1 MTTEGAKTVSGDRG
15 IDAGHLKSVSD
26 RQHLIDVLMDP
37 GQHVEKVLKGGKVV
51 NVITREIYDA
61 DVAIEGPHIALVGD
75 CSSLIGPKTE
85 VIDVSGM
92 YLTPGF
98 IDSHMHFESAMLT
111 CTEFTRLSLP
121 TGTTCLVSDPHEIG
135 NVLGPVGV
143 RAMCDEAAL
152 MPQHVHSRVPA
163 LTPDSPGL
171 ETAGYPITSKDVP
184 EMLEYPT
191 VSGIGETQGVTAARF
206 VYEHNPGVFRDTIVS
221 TVYARGL
228 GKKVDGNAAELF
240 GADLAA
246 HVIAGGTD
254 ISCHETTTKAEAVE
268 KLRQGVYMLMREGS
282 TQRNM
287 PECIRAITEE
297 GLDSRRAI
305 LATDDM
311 LAEDIAKTGHMND
324 IIRRTIRQ
332 GVDPVE
338 AIQMATINAA
348 TWQGF
353 SEIGVLAA
361 GKLADIAVIRGELA
375 DMDVRMVFL
384 GGELVAK
391 DGNLLIDLPPYTYPD
406 IVKHS
411 VRRDP
416 IGADELKVPAAG
428 GRVTVR
434 CIGLILD
441 QNLSE
446 AVEAEMQVEGGYVVP
461 QPEKDLL
468 PIAVVGRHGQPD
480 IGTSFVQG
488 FKMKHGAIAET
499 VSHDTHNIMVMGTN
513 YEDMAAAVNRVIEL
527 QGGVV
532 LAKDRKVVGELPLRV
547 AGLITDELTASE
559 LTDLMIHLHEVARD
573 ELECAAHAPFMHLAF
588 LSLSTSPKWK
598 ITDKGVVD
606 AVNYR
611 VLSTVK
617 QAGDA

>member
-1 MTTEGAKTVSGDRG
+1 MSKTKDLGVHDLKLVSE
-15 IDAGHLKSVSD
+15 

-37 GQHVEKVLKGGKVV
+37 DKHAQRVLRGGRVV
-51 NVITREIYDA
+51 NVITREVYDA
-61 DVAIEGPHIALVGD
+61 DIAIEGSYILLVGD
-75 CSSLIGPKTE
+75 CTDLIGPKTE
-85 VIDVSGM
+85 VIDVAGRF
-92 YLTPGF
+92 LTPGF

-111 CTEFTRLSLP
+111 VTEFTRLSLP

-143 RAMCDEAAL
+143 KAMCDEAAL
-152 MPQHVHSRVPA
+152 MPHHVHSRVPA

-171 ETAGYPITSKDVP
+171 ETAGYAITSKDVP

-191 VSGIGETQGVTAARF
+191 VSGIGETQGVTAAQF
-206 VYEHNPGVFRDTIVS
+206 VYEHNPAVFRDTVVS
-221 TVYARGL
+221 TVYARGT
-228 GKKVDGNAAELF
+228 GHKVDGNAAELF
-240 GADLAA
+240 GKDLAA
-246 HVIAGGTD
+246 HVVAGGTD

-287 PECIRAITEE
+287 PECVRAVTEE

-324 IIRRTIRQ
+324 IIRRTIKQ

-361 GKLADIAVIRGELA
+361 GKLADIAVIDGELS
-375 DMDVRMVFL
+375 DMNVSMVFL
-384 GGELVAK
+384 NGELVAR
-391 DGNLLIDLPPYTYPD
+391 DGRLLIDLPSYTYPD
-406 IVKHS
+406 AVKHS
-411 VRRDP
+411 VHRAP
-416 IGADELKVPAAG
+416 IAADDLKVRTEKTG
-428 GRVTVR
+428 SVTVR

-441 QNLSE
+441 QNLSDAIE
-446 AVEAEMQVEGGYVVP
+446 APMQVADGCVVP
-461 QPEKDLL
+461 QPDNDLL
-468 PIAVVGRHGQPD
+468 PIAVVGRHGQSD
-480 IGTSFVQG
+480 VGASFVKG
-488 FKMKHGAIAET
+488 FLMKHGAIAET
-499 VSHDTHNIMVMGTN
+499 VSHDTHNIMVMGVD
-513 YEDMAAAVNRVIEL
+513 YDDMAVAVNRVIEL
-527 QGGVV
+527 QGGLV
-532 LAKDRKVVGELPLRV
+532 LAKAGAVIGELPLRV
-547 AGLITDELTASE
+547 GGLITDEHTAQE
-559 LTDLMIHLHEVARD
+559 LTDLMIHLHQLARD

-588 LSLSTSPKWK
+588 LSLTTSPKWK

-606 AVNYR
+606 AVNYC
-611 VLSTVK
+611 VLPTIK
-617 QAGDA
+617 